1 MLHVL
6 HQRLRFRI
14 GCEAKRRK
22 IVGLAAFDG
31 QDELLKHLPGFIRL
45 DGRLRARLG
54 RGILGK
60 YRCRAKYRETNAY
73 LEKRSRHF
81 VLQIYLHRSLTATRP
96 AATLLPMR
104 VLSPAKINLHL
115 RIGPPGSDGFHPL
128 MSWFVTVGLFDTMG
142 ISPLNRP
149 GISLLLCDRSDV
161 PIDRTNLIVRAG
173 EAMLESIG
181 DGRLGALIE
190 LIKAIPIGGGLGGG
204 SSNGASAIRG
214 LNQFWRLN
222 WPLEKLATIGAK
234 IGSDVPFFFFGP
246 SSVCT
251 GRGEFVQP
259 IAAPMPKFAVL
270 IFPSFGVST
279 AQVYRKFDEMKLG
292 KVSDVEIQPP
302 WSDWTKL
309 SARQL
314 LPLLVNDLEPPAF
327 AICPELGK
335 MRSDLES
342 RLGRIV
348 RMSGSGSTL
357 FTLAD
362 DWADAADLVSRL
374 QPTGLDARAL
384 EISPEIADDL
394 H

>member
-1 MLHVL
+1 
-6 HQRLRFRI
+6 
-14 GCEAKRRK
+14 
-22 IVGLAAFDG
+22 
-31 QDELLKHLPGFIRL
+31 
-45 DGRLRARLG
+45 
-54 RGILGK
+54 
-60 YRCRAKYRETNAY
+60 
-73 LEKRSRHF
+73 
-81 VLQIYLHRSLTATRP
+81 LTATRP
-96 AATLLPMR
+96 AATLLAMR
-104 VLSPAKINLHL
+104 VLSPAKINLNL
-115 RIGPPGSDGFHPL
+115 RIGPPGADGFHPL
-128 MSWFVTVGLFDTMG
+128 MSWFVTVGLFDTLG

-149 GISLLLCDRSDV
+149 GISFWSDRSDV

-181 DGRLGALIE
+181 DARLGAFIE
-190 LIKAIPIGGGLGGG
+190 LKKTIPIGGGLGGG

-222 WPLEKLATIGAK
+222 WPLEKLAKIGAK

-246 SSVCT
+246 SSICT

-259 IAAPMPKFAVL
+259 IANPAPKFAIL
-270 IFPSFGVST
+270 IFPNFGVST
-279 AQVYRKFDEMKLG
+279 AQVYRQFDQMKLG
-292 KVSDVEIQPP
+292 KISDVEIQPD
-302 WSDWTKL
+302 WSQWTQL

-335 MRSDLES
+335 IRSDLETH
-342 RLGRIV
+342 LGRIV

-362 DWADAADLVSRL
+362 DLADAAEIVTRL
-374 QPTGLDARAL
+374 QPTGLDARVL
-384 EISPEIADDL
+384 EITPEIADDL